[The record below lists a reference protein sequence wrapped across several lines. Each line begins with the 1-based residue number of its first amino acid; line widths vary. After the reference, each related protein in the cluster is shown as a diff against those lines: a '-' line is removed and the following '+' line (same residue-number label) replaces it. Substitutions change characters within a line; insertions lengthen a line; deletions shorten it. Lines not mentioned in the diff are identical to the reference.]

1 MLTQH
6 LNNQS
11 ESPNARLVE
20 LDALRG
26 LAALSVVL
34 FHFTIN
40 NNAKLLGWEFSYGVS
55 GVDIFFMISGFV
67 IFLTV
72 IKIKRWQDFVISRF
86 ARLYPAFWY
95 CMLITAGFTV
105 LFEPDFVS
113 PLRIFA
119 NATMMSVYFGIED
132 LDGSYWTLLV
142 EIVFYVWILILFV
155 TNNIRNINKIGF
167 ITILCL
173 TLFHQFSAYYIHFY
187 EFTVK
192 KVQLLNHFPLFF
204 SGILFYQLKKGE
216 KRTENIALILFSLA
230 ASFYLHSKGGRS
242 QFHISTIAHYILLT
256 SFHLIFALFI
266 MGKLTFLKFGP
277 LLFLGKI
284 SYCLYL
290 IHQYVGLHLI
300 STFTDKLHL
309 NIYIALFLAL
319 SICIAIAYLV
329 NTFIEIPANRLIRG
343 WYKNNEGEIFSR
355 GSRNI
360 AMH

>member
-6 LNNQS
+6 PNNQS
-11 ESPNARLVE
+11 VSPDARLVE

-40 NNAKLLGWEFSYGVS
+40 DNAKLLGWEFSYGVT

-72 IKIKRWQDFVISRF
+72 MKIRRWQDFVVSRF

-95 CMLITAGFTV
+95 CMFITLGFTV
-105 LFEPDFVS
+105 FSEPDFVS
-113 PLRIFA
+113 PFRIFA
-119 NATMMSVYFGIED
+119 NATMMPVYFGIED

-142 EIVFYVWILILFV
+142 EIIFYLWILVLFI

-167 ITILCL
+167 ITILSMM
-173 TLFHQFSAYYIHFY
+173 LFHQFSAYYVDFY

-216 KRTENIALILFSLA
+216 KRTENIALLVFSLI
-230 ASFYLHSKGGRS
+230 ASFYLHHKGGRS
-242 QFHISTIAHYILLT
+242 QFHISATAHYLLLT
-256 SFHLIFALFI
+256 SFHLLFGLFI
-266 MGKLTFLKFGP
+266 MGKLSFLKFGP

-300 STFTDKLHL
+300 SAFTDKLHL
-309 NIYIALFLAL
+309 NIYIALFLAF

-343 WYKNNEGEIFSR
+343 WYSSNEAEIFGR
-355 GSRNI
+355 EGRKV
-360 AMH
+360 AMR